1 MTRQRALIYNIVTA
15 EPKHRT
21 AEEIYALARQ
31 QMPSLARGTV
41 YRNLGIL
48 VQEGLL
54 SKLDMADA
62 PAIYDRDSRSHPH
75 LVCRGCG
82 KVEDLIM
89 PEGMLAPLVDTYGL
103 TLTGFDLK
111 LYHIC
116 PACRGEKEIMHNER
130 SIGELEKPAVRSEV

>member
-1 MTRQRALIYNIVTA
+1 MTKQRALIYDIVTA

-41 YRNLGIL
+41 YRNLGVL
-48 VQEGLL
+48 VQEGLV
-54 SKLDMADA
+54 SKLEMADA

-75 LVCRGCG
+75 LVCRRCG
-82 KVEDLIM
+82 SVEDLAM
-89 PEGMLAPLVDTYGL
+89 PDGLLDPLAEAYGL

-116 PACRGEKEIMHNER
+116 PACRGEKEILKDER
-130 SIGELEKPAVRSEV
+130 NIGSHQKPPVRPEV

>member
-1 MTRQRALIYNIVTA
+1 MTKQRALIYNIVTA

-21 AEEIYALARQ
+21 AEEIYTLARQ

-48 VQEGLL
+48 VQEGLV
-54 SKLDMADA
+54 SKLEMADA

-75 LVCRGCG
+75 LICRRCG
-82 KVEDLIM
+82 KVEDLVM
-89 PEGMLAPLVDTYGL
+89 PEGMLEPLVAAYGL

-116 PACRGEKEIMHNER
+116 PACRGEKEIMHDER
-130 SIGELEKPAVRSEV
+130 NPGKHQKPALRPEV